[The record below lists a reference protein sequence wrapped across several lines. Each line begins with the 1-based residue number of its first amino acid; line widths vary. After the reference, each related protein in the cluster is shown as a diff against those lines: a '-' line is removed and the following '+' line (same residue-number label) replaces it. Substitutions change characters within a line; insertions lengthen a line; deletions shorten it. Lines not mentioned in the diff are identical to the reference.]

1 MTEFLQDLYRDLCM
15 EDGFPLPQGLVI
27 EFQAFRGTT
36 LEGGDEMVGDVFER
50 GEMVHA
56 KVFTEDGD
64 QCVLNYNQGR
74 FTWELK

>member
-1 MTEFLQDLYRDLCM
+1 MTEFLQDLHRDLSM

-36 LEGGDEMVGDVFER
+36 LEGGDEMVGDVFEGR
-50 GEMVHA
+50 EMVHA

-64 QCVLNYNQGR
+64 QCVLKSIRGG
-74 FTWELK
+74 LLGS